1 MSMGINFPEGYSN
14 FLEKVNK
21 ESQII
26 RIKEVNNIELTYANT
41 RKIRR
46 KRAKNKMENE
56 GLKHI
61 NKNPIVI
68 LPNGL
73 RERSGSYF
81 SKHWKEYG
89 EI

>member
-1 MSMGINFPEGYSN
+1 MSIV
-14 FLEKVNK
+14 KRK
-21 ESQII
+21 ELNDD
-26 RIKEVNNIELTYANT
+26 IKLTYANT